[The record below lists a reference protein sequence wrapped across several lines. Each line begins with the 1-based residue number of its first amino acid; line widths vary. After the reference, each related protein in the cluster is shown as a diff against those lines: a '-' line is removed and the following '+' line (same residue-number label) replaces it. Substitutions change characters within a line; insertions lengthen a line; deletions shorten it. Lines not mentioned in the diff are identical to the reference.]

1 MNKRNV
7 LCNALLPVLA
17 VFISC
22 NGQNSAIE
30 NVKHTATK
38 EASAKDTKQAT
49 DLNKFKAN
57 TTTEIGRDVLTIFQD
72 KNYNYW
78 FGTNDGAY
86 CYDGKNLVRFT
97 HKDGLA
103 QDQIQTIQEDNAGNI
118 WFGTGGFGVSRFD
131 GQLFTTFT
139 NDNKLSAIID
149 SHKDWKT
156 PIIKGTDN
164 LWFYAGGGAYHYDGS
179 SLTYLPFPE
188 TEADSKNSSNQI
200 GAYAVYCTLKDSN
213 GNIWFGTQ
221 AMGVCCYNGKS
232 FTWFTEKGLSPP
244 AVRALFEDRNGTMWF
259 GNNGAGLFRYDGKT
273 LSNFTEEKGLGNPE
287 FWSELK
293 VSGKPGPGT
302 LARVWTI
309 NEDNSGNLWI
319 GTIDAGVWRYDGKN
333 LTNFTTRDG
342 LTTDAVTTIYKD
354 KNGEL
359 WFGTNGGG
367 VCKFNGTSFKEFT
380 F

>member
-7 LCNALLPVLA
+7 LCYALLPLA
-17 VFISC
+17 AVIISC
-22 NGQNSAIE
+22 NRQTQTE
-30 NVKHTATK
+30 HKTATTVEQTIAAK
-38 EASAKDTKQAT
+38 ETP
-49 DLNKFKAN
+49 DLSKFKAN
-57 TTTEIGRDVLTIFQD
+57 ITTEIGRDVLSIFQD

-86 CYDGKNLVRFT
+86 CYNGKNLFRFT
-97 HKDGLA
+97 HKEGLA

-131 GQLFTTFT
+131 GQTITTFT
-139 NDNKLSAIID
+139 NGNTAQAITD
-149 SHKDWKT
+149 LYKDWKT
-156 PIIKGTDN
+156 APDN
-164 LWFYAGGGAYHYDGS
+164 LWFYAGGGAYRYTGNA
-179 SLTYLPFPE
+179 LTYLPFPGSE
-188 TEADSKNSSNQI
+188 TAANHVSEY
-200 GAYAVYCTLKDSN
+200 GVYCLLKDSN
-213 GNIWFGTQ
+213 GNLWFGTQ
-221 AMGVCCYNGKS
+221 AKGVCRYDGKS
-232 FTWFTEKGLSPP
+232 FTWFNEKGLSPP
-244 AVRALFEDRNGTMWF
+244 AVRALFEDRNGNLWF

-287 FWSELK
+287 FWSESK
-293 VSGKPGPGT
+293 ISGKPGPGT

-333 LTNFTTRDG
+333 LTNFTIRDG
-342 LTTDAVTTIYKD
+342 LTSDAVTTIYKD

-367 VCKFNGTSFKEFT
+367 VCKFNGTSFSEFA